1 MTIIL
6 KKPVQTNARKRR
18 GLWHVSLLLIVIQLV
33 LFITPASAATESN
46 RQGSPL
52 LSGFELVDERP
63 VKDLNGIGKWYRH
76 RKSGAQVFY
85 LQNDDDNKVFSIGF
99 RTPAPDDSGI
109 PHIIEH
115 SVFCGSRKYPVNDML
130 SQIQKG
136 SVNTFA
142 NAFTTADKTFFPV
155 ASKNEKELRNLMDI
169 YLDAVFHPNFYQS
182 PEIFWQ
188 EGGHFEL
195 ASPADEPVFNGIVYN
210 EMKSHYTAVDNRLDR
225 AILKSLFPDTPYE
238 RDAMGDPKEMPKL
251 TRDKLLDYHRTYY
264 HPSNSFIFLYGNLNI
279 DDTLKFLDEEYLGD
293 YDQRQ
298 INASIPLQ
306 RPFEKRRTV
315 TGEYPLPNKAER
327 DGNTYLSLNYGIDEP
342 LSSQLI
348 VTMTIVD
355 RLLMGTA
362 TAPVKTTL
370 LGSGIGKDSYSFLLA
385 DIQQPVYSI
394 IAEKVRDDRIPFFES
409 TVEKTLRNLVHQGI
423 DREQLQTI
431 IDTVEYEIRESQAG
445 ASRGLL
451 YNQLVLNSWMNG
463 GHPAAL
469 LEVGE
474 ALAKIK
480 QGVSSGYF
488 EQFIEEHLL
497 NNPHSSLVTLK
508 PDSAAEKEEPIKR
521 SLSDSEKKILFRQ
534 QKELQ
539 DWQSKA
545 NSSESIP
552 RLTLKEIDRQEQAL
566 PLEERTEAGVKVLF
580 HRQFTNGIAYVDFYF
595 DTQDVP
601 QSQLPYLYLLAE
613 MLGNVSTDH
622 RNYRMMDQELHEHTG
637 GLVVEPYVFSHYK
650 KGELIAPKLL
660 IGISA
665 VADQL
670 PAALELLGDM
680 AGHSRFDDE
689 RRLQEIL
696 HQIRTH
702 RESALYEG
710 GESLALSRLQSFLSP
725 AGRYEEQGGYS
736 YSRFVMDADDH
747 FDSKVSEI
755 RRNLEQVA
763 QRALN
768 KDGLIVSVT
777 SGETEY
783 PLFQQSVGRLVS
795 ALNSQYFAPET
806 YRFPKANKKEAFITA
821 SEVHVVAQGINYSG
835 TGQQYNGH
843 MEVLRNV
850 LDHGYLWERLRM
862 KGGAY
867 DAFSQINDGG
877 TILLGSVDDP
887 NVKETIDVYAQTGEF
902 LRRFQ
907 PDEQEMNSYIIGAIG
922 VMDNLLEPWEKGRV
936 AAAHYMRGIKQ
947 QDIQQIRDEILSTS
961 PQDIRN
967 FAPLLDTFRSA
978 QNLTVVGNGEKIMQN
993 QDCFD
998 SVVDIFK

>member
-1 MTIIL
+1 MTTIW
-6 KKPVQTNARKRR
+6 KKPVKTNSRKRR
-18 GLWHVSLLLIVIQLV
+18 GVQHLSLLLLFVQLV
-33 LFITPASAATESN
+33 LFITPASAAALSN
-46 RQGSPL
+46 LKDFPL
-52 LSGFELVDERP
+52 SSGFELVDERP
-63 VKDLNGIGKWYRH
+63 VKDLNATGKWYRH
-76 RKSGAQVFY
+76 RKSGAQVYY

-115 SVFCGSRKYPVNDML
+115 SVFCGSRKYPVNNML

-142 NAFTTADKTFFPV
+142 NAFTTSDKTFFPV
-155 ASKNEKELRNLMDI
+155 ASKNEKELRNLMDV

-195 ASPADEPVFNGIVYN
+195 ASPADVPVYNGIVYN

-225 AILKSLFPDTPYE
+225 AILKSLFPDTSYS
-238 RDAMGDPKEMPKL
+238 RDAMGDPKETSKL
-251 TRDKLLDYHRTYY
+251 TRDKLLAYHQTYY

-279 DDTLKFLDEEYLGD
+279 DDTLKFLDEEYLRD
-293 YDQRQ
+293 YDQKQ
-298 INASIPLQ
+298 VDASIPLQ
-306 RPFEKRRTV
+306 TPFEKRRTV
-315 TGEYPLPNKAER
+315 TGEYPLPTKEDR
-327 DGNTYLSLNYGIDEP
+327 DENTYLSLNYGINEP
-342 LSSQLI
+342 LSSELI
-348 VTMTIVD
+348 LTMTIVD

-362 TAPVKTTL
+362 TSPVKTTL
-370 LGSGIGKDSYSFLLA
+370 LGSGIGKNAYSFLLA
-385 DIQQPVYSI
+385 DIKQPVYSI
-394 IAEKVRDDRIPFFES
+394 IAEKVRDEQVPFFES
-409 TVEKTLRNLVHQGI
+409 TVEKTLRNLVRQGI

-431 IDTVEYEIRESQAG
+431 IDMVEYEIRESQAG

-469 LEVGE
+469 LKVEE

-480 QGVSSGYF
+480 QGASSGYF

-497 NNPHSSLVTLK
+497 NNLYSSLVALK
-508 PDSAAEKEEPIKR
+508 PVSAAGKEEPLKTALTDAEKE
-521 SLSDSEKKILFRQ
+521 ILFRQ

-545 NSSESIP
+545 KSSENIP
-552 RLTLKEIDRQEQAL
+552 RLTLKEINRQAQVL

-580 HRQFTNGIAYVDFYF
+580 HQLFTNGIAYVDLYF

-601 QSQLPYLYLLAE
+601 QTQLPYLYLLAE

-622 RNYRMMDQELHEHTG
+622 RNYRMIDQELNEHTG
-637 GLVVEPYVFSHYK
+637 GLAVVPDTFPHYK
-650 KGELIAPKLL
+650 KGELITPKLL
-660 IGISA
+660 VSISA
-665 VADQL
+665 VADQV

-689 RRLQEIL
+689 RRLREIL

-702 RESALYEG
+702 RESALYEA
-710 GESLALSRLQSFLSP
+710 GESLALGRLQSFLSP
-725 AGRYEEQGGYS
+725 AGQYDEQGGYS
-736 YSRFVMDADDH
+736 YSRFIVDLDDH
-747 FDSKVSEI
+747 FDTKVAEI
-755 RRNLEQVA
+755 RRNLKQVA

-768 KDGLIVSVT
+768 KEGLIISVT
-777 SGETEY
+777 TGDKEY
-783 PLFQQSVGRLVS
+783 PLFQQNVGRLVS
-795 ALNSQYFAPET
+795 ALESQHFSPET
-806 YRFPKANKKEAFITA
+806 YHFQKADKKEAFITA
-821 SEVHVVAQGINYSG
+821 SEVYVVAQGIDYRE
-835 TGQQYNGH
+835 TGRQYNGH

-867 DAFSQINDGG
+867 GAFSQIDDGG
-877 TILLGSVDDP
+877 TISLCSVDDP

-907 PDEQEMNSYIIGAIG
+907 PGEQEMTSYIIGAIG
-922 VMDNLLEPWEKGRV
+922 VMDDLLEPWEKGRV
-936 AAAHYMRGIKQ
+936 AAARYIRGLRQ
-947 QDIQQIRDEILSTS
+947 QDIQQVREEILSTS

-967 FAPLLDTFRSA
+967 FAPLMDAFRRA
-978 QNLTVVGNGEKIMQN
+978 RNLTVVGNGEKIMQN
-993 QDCFD
+993 QDSFD